1 MTPAKVLGSLT
12 ASQQKIFYLVM
23 VLSYLNKF
31 PKVAFLNKRFVGY
44 NAREINFDFSE

>member
-23 VLSYLNKF
+23 VLSYLNKI

-44 NAREINFDFSE
+44 NTREINFDFSE